1 MDEYRAAK
9 GIENSSV
16 VLCTRSITL
25 VNVST
30 LLNNSRKENSEP
42 ANSGRPTMCRSCGA
56 IIGAGQE
63 ECTVCGNSASG
74 PTSNGQ
80 PRVAA
85 ADSETMRF
93 ARAVLDRPY
102 KFTIILLITNIFV
115 FTLMWQSSDMP
126 LSLTAVLP
134 AEVLLPFGAKL
145 NYYIHT
151 MHQWWRF
158 VTPMFLHVNLLH
170 LIVNMYSLWIVGPY
184 VEKLYGSAKFVVFW
198 VVTGVAGVVGSYL
211 TVRPGLAGN
220 PITGFIFKAY
230 DTPSAGASGALFGL
244 VGVLF
249 VFGIKFRHE
258 LPEGFKRAFGTGLL
272 PMIVLNLF
280 IGYVLR
286 GFIDNAAHVGGLLS
300 GAVLAL
306 VVDYR
311 RPGERS
317 SVAVTWRVLQIAAI
331 ALVAVSFFKTVQH
344 FRDPQPAELVTQVEQ
359 PLEPQNP
366 AYLHYAKAMNDA
378 QEAFVVAV
386 KDKNSS
392 NIDAAIK
399 SLDAA
404 PSLDPKAD
412 ELRQRLKALLLRAG
426 EPQPTSAASPT
437 VDKNKPVPADQ
448 LTQEF
453 FAWRKEYNQWLKTGA
468 RNHSGLNQLIDES
481 QK

>member
-1 MDEYRAAK
+1 
-9 GIENSSV
+9 
-16 VLCTRSITL
+16 
-25 VNVST
+25 
-30 LLNNSRKENSEP
+30 
-42 ANSGRPTMCRSCGA
+42 MCRSCGS

-63 ECTVCGNSASG
+63 QCAVCGNSA
-74 PTSNGQ
+74 TSSTTTSQ
-80 PRVAA
+80 PRTAVG
-85 ADSETMRF
+85 DSEAMRF
-93 ARAVLDRPY
+93 ARAVLNRPY
-102 KFTIILLITNIFV
+102 KFTIILLVANIFV
-115 FTLMWQSSDMP
+115 FTMMWQTSALP
-126 LSLTAVLP
+126 LSLSTPLP

-145 NYYIHT
+145 NFYIHAW
-151 MHQWWRF
+151 HQWWRF

-198 VVTGVAGVVGSYL
+198 VVTGVAGVLGSYL
-211 TVRPGLAGN
+211 TVRPSLAGN
-220 PITGFIFKAY
+220 PLTGFIFKAY

-258 LPEGFKRAFGTGLL
+258 LPDGFKRAFGTGLL

-286 GFIDNAAHVGGLLS
+286 GFIDNAAHVAGMIS

-317 SVAVTWRVLQIAAI
+317 GVALIWRVLQIAVI
-331 ALVAVSFFKTVQH
+331 ALVTVSFLKIVQH
-344 FRDPQPAELVTQVEQ
+344 FRDPWPAELGTQVNR
-359 PLEPQNP
+359 PSEPQNP
-366 AYLHYAKAMNDA
+366 AYLNYAQAMNDA

-392 NIDAAIK
+392 NIDAAVK
-399 SLDAA
+399 TLDAA

-412 ELRQRLKALLLRAG
+412 ELRQRLKGLLLRAR
-426 EPQPTSAASPT
+426 EPQATAATSPT

-453 FAWRKEYNQWLKTGA
+453 SAWRKEYNQWLKTGA
-468 RNHSGLNQLIDES
+468 RNHSGLNELVDES